1 MKAVNEKSKSIL
13 NKLWELADKNGYYK
27 LNNDPTFI
35 PVTLE
40 IVGKN
45 QLSVCHYGECNGD
58 LMRDPEMVFYKQNDD
73 WFPIYFR
80 NDWVGVEE
88 ISYRR
93 IDGKLVAVNEKYQH
107 DQAEFANI
115 WMVNIKDQ
123 QGLELENF

>member
-45 QLSVCHYGECNGD
+45 QLSICHYGESNGD
-58 LMRDPEMVFYKQNDD
+58 LMRDPEMVFYKQSDD

-88 ISYRR
+88 FSCSERL
-93 IDGKLVAVNEKYQH
+93 GQLVINNEEHQQ
-107 DQAEFANI
+107 DQAEFANL
-115 WMVNIKDQ
+115 WLLNIEGQ
-123 QGLELENF
+123 QLQN

>member
-1 MKAVNEKSKSIL
+1 MKSVNEKSKNIL

-27 LNNDPTFI
+27 LNNDTTYI
-35 PVTLE
+35 PLTIE

-45 QLSVCHYGECNGD
+45 QLSICHYGESNGD
-58 LMRDPEMVFYKQNDD
+58 LMRDPEMIFYKQNDD

-88 ISYRR
+88 ISYQK
-93 IDGKLVAVNEKYQH
+93 IDGELVAVNEKYQQ

-115 WMVNIKDQ
+115 WLLNIKEQ
-123 QGLELENF
+123 QDL